1 MEIIMIKRI
10 LALRYVCKKY
20 DLKYHL
26 KLFGD
31 EGWISPEEKII
42 CVSLFQKHFYET
54 LYHEVGHM
62 VAERSLG
69 FKRKYFKARWLSRL
83 QFGDYYDVFVRI
95 EEEAK
100 ASKFAMRVLKI
111 KDRTYLKNSWHTY
124 TSTVAQCIRS
134 DELDVYVK
142 TVAKYSKYFENK
154 LEIK

>member
-1 MEIIMIKRI
+1 
-10 LALRYVCKKY
+10 
-20 DLKYHL
+20 
-26 KLFGD
+26 
-31 EGWISPEEKII
+31 
-42 CVSLFQKHFYET
+42 
-54 LYHEVGHM
+54 VGHM